1 LTTTNCPVCSSAAEF
16 SYNVSSE
23 LVRRSLAALYRDSA
37 ISNIA
42 MPDYRMFRC
51 GVCQLVFADPP
62 TPGSED
68 FYNWT
73 VSHDGYYPTDRWE
86 WGVVQQ
92 RVESL
97 IAGRGELITV
107 VDVGCGAGSFLDVL
121 RNIPNVRGIGIDI
134 TEKSVKVCRAR
145 GHEAYCATL
154 QNAKEFI
161 STPIDVVTAFHCLE
175 HVADPMSFICQARDL
190 MAPHGRM
197 MMSTPYSPMSFEE
210 TWFDPLNHPPH
221 HMTRWSETPYKVA
234 AARAGLNLAVILG
247 PVRSVIRRT
256 AQAFMLQRGI
266 TTPFASSRDRAIAL
280 LITGARHPVDL
291 LGQFIHQT
299 RRRRLHGKCA
309 PDVMMVEMNKVAMHP
324 SGLM

>member
-1 LTTTNCPVCSSAAEF
+1 
-16 SYNVSSE
+16 
-23 LVRRSLAALYRDSA
+23 
-37 ISNIA
+37 

-73 VSHDGYYPTDRWE
+73 VSHDGYYPADRWE
-86 WGVVQQ
+86 WRVVQQ
-92 RVESL
+92 RVENL
-97 IAGRGELITV
+97 IAARGGLITV

-134 TEKSVKVCRAR
+134 TEKSVNACRAR
-145 GHEAYCATL
+145 GHEAYCTTL

-175 HVADPMSFICQARDL
+175 HVADPIGFICQARDL

-197 MMSTPYSPMSFEE
+197 MISTPYSPMSFEE

-221 HMTRWSETPYKVA
+221 HITRWTERTYHVLA
-234 AARAGLNLAVILG
+234 DRVGLVPTIILG
-247 PVRSVIRRT
+247 PVRSVVRRT
-256 AQAFMLQRGI
+256 AQAFSLELGI
-266 TTPFASSRDRAIAL
+266 TTSFVTFRQRVTT
-280 LITGARHPVDL
+280 LILAAARHPYTLVKQL
-291 LGQFIHQT
+291 VHQM
-299 RRRRLHGKCA
+299 RRKRVHDKYA
-309 PDVMMVEMNKVAMHP
+309 PDVIMVELKRGAR
-324 SGLM
+324 